1 MLLVIVSIKIKLYN
15 VINRLSYYKP
25 LLKSLIKYTYL
36 VYLLYVYNKYHYFF
50 FSFFCFRFS
59 FGLSFALDC
68 CSFLPLSFFPLSPI
82 SESPYYIKLII
93 KVSKFYVCCT
103 RVALALSNAGPVRL
117 WNTVSVSL
125 IALSCVPV
133 LSCFSIKVSTASV
146 ICDLLQEIVKY

>member
-59 FGLSFALDC
+59 FGLSFALVC

-82 SESPYYIKLII
+82 SVSPYLIANWI
-93 KVSKFYVCCT
+93 GSFSFGEELAAGFNRADVVPPLCSRFHRCLVANRT
-103 RVALALSNAGPVRL
+103 HRFQVFIHVALVREFH
-117 WNTVSVSL
+117 NHHS
-125 IALSCVPV
+125 
-133 LSCFSIKVSTASV
+133 
-146 ICDLLQEIVKY
+146 